1 MNNKDLLK
9 KFLEVLKEITPLII
23 SNKSFLDLPEGATG
37 KFRLLKRNF
46 DLERKKQKGSG
57 QFSKTVMLISK
68 LSAALDEKDLQ
79 SFSENINH
87 VIVYSILWKISRE
100 G

>member
-1 MNNKDLLK
+1 
-9 KFLEVLKEITPLII
+9 
-23 SNKSFLDLPEGATG
+23 
-37 KFRLLKRNF
+37 
-46 DLERKKQKGSG
+46 
-57 QFSKTVMLISK
+57 MLISK

-100 G
+100 DKNAKLK